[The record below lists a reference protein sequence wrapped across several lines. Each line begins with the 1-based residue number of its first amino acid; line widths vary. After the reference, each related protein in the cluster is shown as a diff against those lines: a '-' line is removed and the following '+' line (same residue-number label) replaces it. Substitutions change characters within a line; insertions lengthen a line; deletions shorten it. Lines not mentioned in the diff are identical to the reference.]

1 MQRWWQLSWQQ
12 APRMMSGMDKLVLT
26 VQEAAEALGVSDDLV
41 YELTARGELPCLH
54 LGRRRVIPRR
64 AVELLIEECVGTFDP
79 GAVLPRL
86 RNLRGGR

>member
-1 MQRWWQLSWQQ
+1 MV
-12 APRMMSGMDKLVLT
+12 SGMDKLVLT
-26 VQEAAEALGVSDDLV
+26 VQETAAALGVSDDLV
-41 YELTARGELPCLH
+41 YELTAQGALPCLH

-86 RNLRGGR
+86 RGLRDVP

>member
-1 MQRWWQLSWQQ
+1 
-12 APRMMSGMDKLVLT
+12 MMSGMDKLVLT